1 MNRILSFLLKRVLFI
16 NTIRTGSLRHPTLLQ
31 SHQWQDTDD
40 DASTGAQRD
49 PRPGLRRVAAGGAGT
64 VDHETDAHEAGAT
77 DIRKVVLL
85 L

>member
-1 MNRILSFLLKRVLFI
+1 MLWKKSPFYQHHTYRFTSAPYTSPITPVE
-16 NTIRTGSLRHPTLLQ
+16 RHRC
-31 SHQWQDTDD
+31 D